1 MIATTAAF
9 RRPDGAGRLD
19 GVVGDR
25 LHRGQIHQAGLV
37 AAGIDRA
44 MKSPGFGPSEWQLI
58 SPHFK
63 TEKECNNVLKHRG
76 GVGQEVPRPLPPGRK
91 LRRIPLS
98 YRKIGVGGAEIQ
110 GGGRP
115 GI

>member
-1 MIATTAAF
+1 
-9 RRPDGAGRLD
+9 
-19 GVVGDR
+19 
-25 LHRGQIHQAGLV
+25 
-37 AAGIDRA
+37 
-44 MKSPGFGPSEWQLI
+44 MKSPGFWPSEWQLI

-63 TEKECNNVLKHRG
+63 TEKECNNVLKVTEAELAKKYPDHY
-76 GVGQEVPRPLPPGRK
+76 PPGRK